1 MRLMLDRARSVPIA
15 KSRSLLPTSDT
26 ATISSPSP
34 LRETYIFNITPR
46 LIPKCTTTIMEKQP
60 LLDEPDQAAEPE
72 LSLTEL
78 QQNVRQAQQAYW
90 KAWSKTTSGTWH
102 KRIMLIV
109 STIVTAFF
117 LLCLL
122 AIIDDA
128 WNDDYD
134 YDDGWRYR
142 GKVPLEIHIMSKC
155 PDAQDCLRDM
165 ILPAMQNVSDKVDFK
180 MSYIGR

>member
-1 MRLMLDRARSVPIA
+1 
-15 KSRSLLPTSDT
+15 
-26 ATISSPSP
+26 
-34 LRETYIFNITPR
+34 
-46 LIPKCTTTIMEKQP
+46 MEKQP
-60 LLDEPDQAAEPE
+60 LLDEAEQAVEPE

-78 QQNVRQAQQAYW
+78 QQNVRKAQQAYW

>member
-1 MRLMLDRARSVPIA
+1 
-15 KSRSLLPTSDT
+15 
-26 ATISSPSP
+26 
-34 LRETYIFNITPR
+34 
-46 LIPKCTTTIMEKQP
+46 MEKQP
-60 LLDEPDQAAEPE
+60 LLDEPEQAAEPE
-72 LSLTEL
+72 LSLSEL
-78 QQNVRQAQQAYW
+78 QQNVRKAQQAYW

-155 PDAQDCLRDM
+155 PDARVKQKMRAPDGDTVINEERREKMKEQAKTLLEGRARWK
-165 ILPAMQNVSDKVDFK
+165 PAPVNAGV
-180 MSYIGR
+180 GRMLSQR